1 MFASTVKL
9 SKDTLALNELT
20 PKQKGEIRYKRLV
33 EASKN
38 GGLSKA
44 VNRQEVANLAG
55 YGEYDQAKGYSWVS
69 NLIHRQQLVEQI
81 DHFDEKTHKV
91 KYLYYLGSKQPN
103 YMPYGGKRGKRGQSE
118 KPENVVKQP
127 IEVPKAIEQNTSTQD
142 EQNTFTQEVTI
153 TVNKL
158 NIKFNL
164 SEDKIINLIKDL
176 AKE

>member
-69 NLIHRQQLVEQI
+69 NLISRQCLIEQI
-81 DHFDEKTHKV
+81 DHFDEETHKV
-91 KYLYYLGSKQPN
+91 KYLYYLGPNHPN
-103 YMPYGGKRGKRGQSE
+103 YEPSRGKRRE
-118 KPENVVKQP
+118 NKKIENVTEQP
-127 IEVPKAIEQNTSTQD
+127 VETPKAIEQNA
-142 EQNTFTQEVTI
+142 FTQEVTI
-153 TVNKL
+153 SVNKL
-158 NIKFNL
+158 NIKLNL
-164 SEDKIINLIKDL
+164 SEDKIINLIKEL